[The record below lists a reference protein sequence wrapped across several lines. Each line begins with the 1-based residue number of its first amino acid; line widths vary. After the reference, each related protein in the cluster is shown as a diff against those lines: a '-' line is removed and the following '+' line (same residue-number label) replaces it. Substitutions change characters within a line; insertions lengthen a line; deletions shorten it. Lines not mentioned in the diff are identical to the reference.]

1 MNFNFNFIFFG
12 IRFVP
17 LHLSPR
23 LQSDGLRIQK
33 SQQMNN
39 VSGSLTGAL
48 RRDRTN
54 EVHEVSGSL
63 TGTCHRDRGGNV
75 KGYIGS
81 ALHIETLRI
90 LAVER
95 AIMLSRGGAGLM
107 DFSHQEEEDL
117 SDPPPILVHLWEAVC
132 PTRTEM
138 SVLDIVRLTVCVA
151 RLNERKFKL
160 DNFMSVFLEERRK
173 NVKKQL
179 RRMNT
184 QHPS

>member
-1 MNFNFNFIFFG
+1 
-12 IRFVP
+12 
-17 LHLSPR
+17 
-23 LQSDGLRIQK
+23 
-33 SQQMNN
+33 MNN

-54 EVHEVSGSL
+54 EVHEVSRSL
-63 TGTCHRDRGGNV
+63 TGFCHRDRVGNV

-81 ALHIETLRI
+81 ADHIETLRI

-95 AIMLSRGGAGLM
+95 AIKLERGGDGLM
-107 DFSHQEEEDL
+107 DFSHLESDNISDEMDDTEEEEDL
-117 SDPPPILVHLWEAVC
+117 SYPPPVLVHLWEAVC

-138 SVLDIVRLTVCVA
+138 SVLDIARLTVCVA
-151 RLNERKFKL
+151 RFNERKFSL
-160 DNFMSVFLEERRK
+160 DKFMSVFQKERRN

-184 QHPS
+184 QHPSQKPNSQEWASLSKEWDRWCEK